1 MRVLV
6 TGGTGY
12 LGSAIVRAL
21 HGRGLHPVVFA
32 RRATAS
38 GLPGTPIDGDVR
50 DRAAVRRAV
59 ETSDAIIHAAA
70 LVSVWRRRARDFD
83 DVNVDGLGNVLDAA
97 HKAGRRHV
105 VYTSSFLAL
114 PPRGHSVPLQAN
126 DYQRTK
132 VIALQRARETA
143 ATQPVTILF
152 PGVVY
157 GPGLLTEGN
166 LIGRLI
172 ADHLHGR
179 LAGLIGADRPW
190 SYAYVDD
197 VAAAH
202 VTAVQRAVHGEFPL
216 GGENA
221 PQMRVFE
228 LVREARGVRLPRR
241 IPFPLAKAGG
251 LVEEIRARVS
261 RHSPLLTRGIVEI
274 FRCDWSIDSGRSVRE
289 LSYRVRPLDDGIK
302 QTLASI
308 P

>member
-21 HGRGLHPVVFA
+21 HQQRLEPVVFA
-32 RRATAS
+32 RRASGS
-38 GLPGTPIDGDVR
+38 GLPGTLVDGDVR
-50 DRAAVRRAV
+50 DRAAVRQAV
-59 ETSDAIIHAAA
+59 EGSDAVIHAAA
-70 LVSVWRRRARDFD
+70 LVSVWRQRARDFD
-83 DVNVDGLGNVLDAA
+83 DVNVEGLRHVLAA
-97 HKAGRRHV
+97 ARAAGGRHV

-114 PPRGHSVPLQAN
+114 PPRGHAVPLELN

-132 VIALQRARETA
+132 VTALRLARCA
-143 ATQPVTILF
+143 AAEQPLTILF

-157 GPGLLTEGN
+157 GPGLQTEGN

-172 ADHLHGR
+172 ADHLRGR
-179 LAGLIGADRPW
+179 LPGLIGADRPW

-202 VTAVQRAVHGEFPL
+202 VTAVQRVVPGEFSL
-216 GGENA
+216 GGDNA

-241 IPFPLAKAGG
+241 IPFSLARIVA
-251 LVEEIRARVS
+251 VFEEGRARITG
-261 RHSPLLTRGIVEI
+261 HPPLLTRGIVEI
-274 FRCDWSIDSGRSVRE
+274 FRYDWSLDSDRSIRE
-289 LSYRVRPLDDGIK
+289 LSYRVSALSDGITR
-302 QTLASI
+302 TLASI
-308 P
+308 A

>member
-21 HGRGLHPVVFA
+21 HAQRLHPVVFA

-38 GLPGTPIDGDVR
+38 GLPGTLVDGDVR

-59 ETSDAIIHAAA
+59 EGSDAIIHAAA
-70 LVSVWRRRARDFD
+70 LVSVWRKRVQDFD
-83 DVNVDGLGNVLDAA
+83 EVNVQGLSEVLSAA
-97 HKAGRRHV
+97 REERGRHV

-114 PPRGHSVPLQAN
+114 PPRGHAVPLEAN

-132 VIALQRARETA
+132 VGALQRARDAA
-143 ATQPVTILF
+143 ATQPITVLF

-157 GPGLLTEGN
+157 GPGLQTEGN
-166 LIGRLI
+166 LVGRLI
-172 ADHLHGR
+172 ADHLRGH
-179 LAGLIGADRPW
+179 LPGLVGADRPW

-202 VTAVQRAVHGEFPL
+202 VTAVQRAVLGEFIL
-216 GGENA
+216 GGDNA

-228 LVREARGVRLPRR
+228 LVRDARGVGLPRR
-241 IPFPLAKAGG
+241 IPFLLARVAAA
-251 LVEEIRARVS
+251 LEEGRARLTG
-261 RHSPLLTRGIVEI
+261 RPPLLTRGIVEI
-274 FRCDWSIDSGRSVRE
+274 FRYDWSLDSDRSIRE
-289 LSYRVRPLDDGIK
+289 LSYRVRALSDGIIR
-302 QTLASI
+302 TLASI
-308 P
+308 A